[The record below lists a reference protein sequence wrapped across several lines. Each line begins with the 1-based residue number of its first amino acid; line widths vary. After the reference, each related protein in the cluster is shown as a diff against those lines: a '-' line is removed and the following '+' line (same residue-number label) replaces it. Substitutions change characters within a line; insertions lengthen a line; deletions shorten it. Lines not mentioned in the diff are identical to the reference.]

1 MQFPAKPKPEKKRPN
16 HERWVISY
24 ADLLT
29 LLLALFVV
37 LYASSTRDKHKMA
50 EEAASLTQAFHG
62 TPIAVVN
69 QPTAGRGIMPHQTS
83 AMPTPK
89 PATPPAPRTVA
100 PPKDES
106 RIPKSVSHQME
117 AEVLALQQ
125 VQAQLHNLLQPLTA
139 SNQVSMKSEPLTLT
153 IQLNDSVLFSS
164 GQATLIPQA
173 QALLKSVADSLV
185 KLPASF
191 SIVIQGYT
199 DDQPINTLQ
208 FPSNWSLSAERAA
221 TVVQLFVDQFV
232 DGARLSAQGFGE
244 YAPIASNGTP
254 EGRAQ
259 NRRVAIV
266 IHAPDPQ

>member
-1 MQFPAKPKPEKKRPN
+1 
-16 HERWVISY
+16 
-24 ADLLT
+24 
-29 LLLALFVV
+29 
-37 LYASSTRDKHKMA
+37 
-50 EEAASLTQAFHG
+50 
-62 TPIAVVN
+62 
-69 QPTAGRGIMPHQTS
+69 MPHQTS
-83 AMPTPK
+83 AVPTPK
-89 PATPPAPRTVA
+89 PATPPAPKTVA
-100 PPKDES
+100 PPKDEA

-125 VQAQLHNLLQPLTA
+125 VKAQLQSLLQPLTA

-191 SIVIQGYT
+191 NIVIQGYT
-199 DDQPINTLQ
+199 DDQPISTLQ

-244 YAPIASNGTP
+244 YAPIASNGSP